1 MVAISSKE
9 NARPDEEEEGKK
21 VMKKE
26 MTKSLKELKD
36 LPVELLVK
44 IFNYLPNHDIRC
56 RVSLVCQIFR
66 DICQNQSLVP
76 VKDLSIHG
84 YKYWSDDPTSYGKT
98 SFDDDEKVSNPERA
112 FDVDENDD
120 SFENFN
126 GSEIELMF
134 ATTYRKQ
141 LFGLRNFKTVT
152 EVIIQSAPNLTS
164 LKIKELDYVSIN
176 DLVEMALEHCPKLIH
191 LEIGRSI
198 IPADKEFRK
207 STYDNPA
214 YDAMGE
220 YSIHIN

>member
-9 NARPDEEEEGKK
+9 NAKPDEEEGGKK
-21 VMKKE
+21 VMEKG
-26 MTKSLKELKD
+26 MTKSLKELMD
-36 LPVELLVK
+36 LPVETLVK

-56 RVSLVCQIFR
+56 RVSLVCQKFR

-84 YKYWSDDPTSYGKT
+84 YKYWSDDPTNYGKT

-120 SFENFN
+120 IFENFN

-141 LFGLRNFKTVT
+141 LFGLRNFETVT